1 MTTDY
6 MIRELPE
13 GESAPG
19 APAPAG
25 GSSLADS
32 ELLAV
37 LLRTGRGGA
46 SAIQMAMDVLRENG
60 GLPGL
65 LTATPHSLRRNGLG
79 RPRRRRSSPPSSSVA
94 ASPASSSWTASRS
107 PPRGRGAL
115 SRPPLPHLRPGGDGR
130 ALPRSPRPLLGE
142 REMFRGT
149 LSRISVEPRE
159 ILRECLQRGAAS
171 IYLFHTHPSGDPA
184 PSAED
189 LLFTRRMAEAAEIV
203 GLRLAD
209 HVVLGHRGRWVSLRE
224 KARGSLAA
232 AMATY
237 HLDCGSGIAG
247 DMFLGAC
254 LDLGMPARGPRR
266 TCGPARPAGIGVEAR
281 KASRGGFAGTR
292 FRVLVDGR
300 PIEGP
305 DPEEQRTARAPPPSC
320 THEHSSPRA

>member
-6 MIRELPE
+6 LIRDLPE
-13 GESAPG
+13 GERPRERLLQQ
-19 APAPAG
+19 G

-37 LLRTGRGGA
+37 LIRTGRRGA

-60 GLPGL
+60 GLSGL

-79 RPRRRRSSPPSSSVA
+79 AAKA
-94 ASPASSSWTASRS
+94 ASLLAAVEL
-107 PPRGRGAL
+107 GRRLAREQLLDREPL
-115 SRPPLPHLRPGGDGR
+115 SRPVDVARYLALRYHTCDQEVMG
-130 ALPRSPRPLLGE
+130 ALFLDARGLLLGE

-159 ILRECLQRGAAS
+159 ILRECLQRGASS

-224 KARGSLAA
+224 KSAW
-232 AMATY
+232 
-237 HLDCGSGIAG
+237 
-247 DMFLGAC
+247 
-254 LDLGMPARGPRR
+254 
-266 TCGPARPAGIGVEAR
+266 
-281 KASRGGFAGTR
+281 
-292 FRVLVDGR
+292 
-300 PIEGP
+300 
-305 DPEEQRTARAPPPSC
+305 
-320 THEHSSPRA
+320 